1 MKINKVLVANR
12 GEIAIRVFRACVELA
27 IKTVGVYT
35 YEDRYSL
42 HRYKAD
48 ECYQIGEDNEPLKPY
63 LDIDAIINVAIES
76 NADAIHPGY
85 GFLSENAEF
94 AQKCEDNGIIFIGP
108 KVSVLKAL
116 GDKITA
122 KEVAV
127 ANNVPII
134 QSSQKDLVSVD
145 IALSEAKT
153 IGYPIMLKAASGGGG
168 RGMRVIR
175 NDNELKKAYPEAQR
189 EALNAFGDDTVF
201 LEKYVENPKHIEI
214 QIVADMHGNMVH
226 LFERDCSV
234 QRRYQKVIEFAPS
247 FGLTDE
253 LKNNL
258 YKYAI
263 DICKAV
269 DYNNIGTVEFLVDDD
284 GSIYFIEVNPRIQVE
299 HTVTEMITNIDLVK
313 TQLFIAG
320 GYRLG
325 DTQIKIPSQ
334 EAIKI
339 TGYALQ
345 CRVTTEDPA
354 NDFKPD
360 YGTVTTYRSASGF
373 GIRLDAGSIYQGV
386 KISPFFD
393 SMLVKVSARSRTLD
407 GACRKMLRALV
418 EFRVRGVKTNIAF
431 LRNILNHETFRKG
444 DVTVNF
450 IKNEPKLFKFKEP
463 RNRANKLINFLGEI
477 IVNGNPDVKKK
488 DNNHIFAEPKV
499 PKFPKL
505 EAYPEGTKDLL
516 TKLGPDQF
524 AQWLKNETK
533 IHFTDTTM
541 RDAHQS
547 LLATRMRSIDMLKVA
562 EGYAKNHPEI
572 FSMEVWG
579 GATFDVCLRFL
590 QENPWERLASLRKA
604 MPNVLL
610 QMLIRGS
617 NGVGYTAYPDNL
629 IETFVEKS
637 WETGV
642 DVFRIFDSLNW
653 MKSIEPC
660 IKHVRHKTQGLA
672 EASICYTGDILNPKK
687 TKYNL
692 AYYIQLAKDI
702 ENAGAH
708 ILGVKDMA
716 GLLKPEAAFELI
728 SALKSEL
735 NIPIHLH
742 THDTSSVQSATYLK
756 AIEAGVDVVD
766 VALGGLSGLT
776 SQPNFNSMVEMLR
789 FNKRENNINTE
800 KLAEYSNYWEAV
812 RSYYYP
818 FESGLKSGTGE
829 VYKHEIPGGQ
839 YSNLKGQAIAL
850 GLEDK
855 FTEVTKMYGE
865 VNALFGDIIKVTPSS
880 KVVGDMAQY
889 MISNDLT
896 VEDVLE
902 RGDTIS
908 FPQSVISFFK
918 GDLGQP
924 VGGFPEKL
932 QKIILK
938 NEEPYTNR
946 PNAHLEPIDF
956 ENEFKEFKRQ
966 FTKGMGREL
975 EITDL
980 LSYKLYPKVF
990 VNAYNKHLKFGNLMN
1005 IPTKNFFFG
1014 MEVGEEIMVEIE
1026 PGKKVLISLI
1036 QKTEADDDGFVNVF
1050 FKINGQMRN
1059 VLIKDNSIKVTKIE
1073 NVKADAS
1080 DDKQIGAP
1088 LQGLLSS
1095 VLVKKGVKVKENQP
1109 LFIIEAMKME
1119 TTVTAVASGTIKN
1132 IQLPSG
1138 TLVDANDLIVQL
1150 N

>member
-1 MKINKVLVANR
+1 MEIKKVLVANR
-12 GEIAIRVFRACVELA
+12 GEIAIRIFRACVEIG

-48 ECYQIGEDNEPLKPY
+48 ESFQIGEDNEPLKPY
-63 LDIDAIINVAIES
+63 LNIDAIIAVAKNNNV
-76 NADAIHPGY
+76 DAIHPGY
-85 GFLSENAEF
+85 GFLSENAKF
-94 AQKCEDNGIIFIGP
+94 AQKCADNGIIFIGP

-116 GDKITA
+116 GDKIMA

-127 ANNVPII
+127 ASNVPII
-134 QSSQKDLVSVD
+134 QSSDLALDTVE
-145 IALSEAKT
+145 IALSEAEK

-175 NDNELKKAYPEAQR
+175 KAEDLVIAYPESRR
-189 EALNAFGDDTVF
+189 ESLSAFGDDTVF
-201 LEKYVENPKHIEI
+201 LEKFVENPKHIEI
-214 QIVADMHGNMVH
+214 QIMADSHGNMVH
-226 LFERDCSV
+226 LYERDCSV

-247 FGLTDE
+247 FGLPQETKDS
-253 LKNNL
+253 L
-258 YKYAI
+258 YKYAL

-299 HTVTEMITNIDLVK
+299 HTVTEVITNIDLVK
-313 TQLFIAG
+313 AQIFIAG
-320 GYRLG
+320 GYKLS
-325 DTQIKIPSQ
+325 DKQIKIESQ
-334 EAIKI
+334 ESIVI
-339 TGYALQ
+339 TGFALQ
-345 CRVTTEDPA
+345 CRITTEDPA

-360 YGTVTTYRSASGF
+360 YGIITTYRSASGF

-386 KISPFFD
+386 NISPFFD
-393 SMLVKVSARSRTLD
+393 SMLVKVSATSRTLD
-407 GACRKMLRALV
+407 GACRKMRRALA
-418 EFRVRGVKTNIAF
+418 EFRVRGVKTNMAF
-431 LRNILNHETFRKG
+431 LDNILKHKTFRKG
-444 DVTVNF
+444 QVTVNF
-450 IKNEPKLFKFKEP
+450 IKNEPSLFEFKEP
-463 RNRANKLINFLGEI
+463 RNRANKIVEYLGEV
-477 IVNGNPDVKKK
+477 IVNGNPDVKKV
-488 DNNHIFAEPKV
+488 DPNRIFSTPKI
-499 PKFPKL
+499 PSFPKDI
-505 EAYPEGTKDLL
+505 AYPKGTKDLL
-516 TKLGPDQF
+516 TELGPEKF
-524 AQWLKNETK
+524 AQWLKNEK
-533 IHFTDTTM
+533 QVHFTDTTM

-547 LLATRMRSIDMLKVA
+547 LLATRMRTIDMMKVA

-590 QENPWERLASLRKA
+590 QENPWERLALLREA
-604 MPNVLL
+604 MPNTLL

-629 IETFVEKS
+629 IEKFVEKS

-653 MKSIEPC
+653 MKSIAPC
-660 IKHVRHKTQGLA
+660 IEHVRTRTGGLA
-672 EASICYTGDILNPKK
+672 EGSICYTGDILDPSK

-692 AYYIQLAKDI
+692 KYYIQLAKDI

-716 GLLKPEAAFELI
+716 GLLKPNAAFELI
-728 SALKSEL
+728 SALKSEI

-742 THDTSSVQSATYLK
+742 THDTSSIQAAMYLK

-776 SQPNFNSMVEMLR
+776 SQPNFNSVVEMLR
-789 FNKRENNINTE
+789 FHEREPKINSE
-800 KLAEYSNYWEAV
+800 KLAEYSNYWETV
-812 RSYYYP
+812 RNYYYT

-829 VYKHEIPGGQ
+829 VYSHEIPGGQ

-855 FTEVTKMYGE
+855 FPEITKMYGE
-865 VNALFGDIIKVTPSS
+865 VNQLFGDIVKVTPSS

-889 MISNDLT
+889 LISNGLS
-896 VEDVLE
+896 VQDVLE
-902 RGDTIS
+902 KGDTIS

-924 VGGFPEKL
+924 VGGFPKEL

-938 NEEPYTNR
+938 DQQPYEER
-946 PNAHLEPIDF
+946 PNAHLDPIDF
-956 ENEFKEFKRQ
+956 DKEYKSFQLKFK
-966 FTKGMGREL
+966 KGMGRTL
-975 EITDL
+975 EITDF

-990 VNAYNKHLKFGNLMN
+990 TDAYNNHVKYGNIME

-1014 MEVGEEIMVEIE
+1014 MEIGEEIMIE
-1026 PGKKVLISLI
+1026 LDHGKRILISLML
-1036 QKTEADDDGFVNVF
+1036 KGEPDAAGNVSIF
-1050 FKINGQMRN
+1050 FKVNGQLRN
-1059 VLIKDNSIKVTKIE
+1059 VVIKDTSIKVDKVE
-1073 NVKADAS
+1073 NVKADS
-1080 DDKQIGAP
+1080 ENEKEIGAP

-1095 VLVKKGVKVKENQP
+1095 VLVKKGEEVKKNQA

-1119 TTVTAVASGTIKN
+1119 TTVTAIEDGVVDK
-1132 IQLPSG
+1132 IQLTGGS
-1138 TLVDANDLIVQL
+1138 LVNSEDLVL
-1150 N
+1150 VLK